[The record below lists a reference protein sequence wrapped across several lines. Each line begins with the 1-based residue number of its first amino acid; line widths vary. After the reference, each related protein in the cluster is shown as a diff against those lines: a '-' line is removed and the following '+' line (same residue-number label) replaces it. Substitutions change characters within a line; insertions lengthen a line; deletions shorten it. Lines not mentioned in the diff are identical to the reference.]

1 MPLPTSRSC
10 GRGGGAGGEPGPS
23 HCGPAANRLLS
34 ALCPLPLPSSCLAGG
49 RQWGRDAGP
58 SYPRQAFILRAHRRP
73 RLVGVGDLGLRE
85 QRGIPSE
92 WVMPPCLELSPL
104 PTPFPQEK
112 GRKCLKDTPPP
123 PITRH
128 MYHQASGPQP
138 PAPWDGDTGWR
149 GDPAH
154 PIPPHRLG
162 HLQAWGLS
170 PPWPCCRGAAIKT
183 REAPGETTPLAGIS
197 SACWGSLGAITKVTS
212 TLGWPLLTGPPG
224 TAASGRGWGTASVLT
239 FQRAPRISPGWGDP
253 MTKLCQCLAGTSH
266 PGAPVILS
274 GS

>member
-123 PITRH
+123 PSRGTCITRPVAPSLQH
-128 MYHQASGPQP
+128 HGMETQDGEVTRPIPYPLTGWAICRPGASPHPGPAAEVLRSKPEKHLVRP
-138 PAPWDGDTGWR
+138 PPWLASPRHAGAPWG
-149 GDPAH
+149 
-154 PIPPHRLG
+154 
-162 HLQAWGLS
+162 Q
-170 PPWPCCRGAAIKT
+170 
-183 REAPGETTPLAGIS
+183 
-197 SACWGSLGAITKVTS
+197 
-212 TLGWPLLTGPPG
+212 
-224 TAASGRGWGTASVLT
+224 
-239 FQRAPRISPGWGDP
+239 
-253 MTKLCQCLAGTSH
+253 
-266 PGAPVILS
+266 
-274 GS
+274 